1 MSNEEKLRHFLKQ
14 VTADLHQTRQRLGEL
29 EAGAHEPIAI
39 VGMSCRFPGGVE
51 DPDGLWELVRDGR
64 DGVTE
69 FPTDRGWDIAALQG
83 SGKGDE
89 GYTSDTV
96 YGGFVHGAAEFDPA
110 FFGISPREALATE
123 PQQRLL
129 LEASWEAFESAGI
142 NPAELRGSRTGVF
155 AGLMNNTDYLAQAP
169 VLPEGVGGFLS
180 TGTSGSVASGRV
192 SYTFGLVGP
201 AVTVDTACSSSL
213 VTLHLAVQALR
224 NGECSMALSGG
235 ATVMCAPGTF
245 IEVSKQQGLAADGR
259 CKAFSEDADGAG
271 FSEGAGMLLLERLS
285 DARRNG
291 RRILGVIRGTAVN
304 QDGAS
309 NGLTSPNGPSQ
320 QRVIQE
326 ALANARLA
334 PQQVDAVEAHG
345 TGTTLGDPI
354 EAQALIATYGQGRDA
369 ERPLWLGSFKSNVG
383 HTQAAAGV
391 GGVIKMV
398 MAMRHGVLPKTLHV
412 GEVTRKVDWS
422 GGSVAVLTEARPWP
436 ESDEPRRAGV
446 SSFGVSGTNAH
457 VILEQAP
464 EPASAAAAPV
474 PQADTATVVENSP
487 PAAAR
492 PLPQAPAPWL
502 LSAKSEQAL
511 RGQAGRLRAH
521 VAARPELDPADVAH
535 SLVATRASFDYR
547 AAVVAD
553 DREGLLRGLAALAD
567 ETAEA
572 GEQPEGV
579 QLVQGMARP
588 DRKIAFVFPG
598 QGSQWLGMAAGLL
611 EASPV
616 FAASVA
622 ECDAAFAEFLD
633 WSVAD
638 ALRGS
643 PGTPDAER
651 LDVLQPMLFT
661 TMVSLAALWR
671 SCGVEPA
678 AVVGHSQ
685 GEVAAAHVAGAL
697 SLQDASRIVALRSKA
712 LLALIGKGAM
722 ASVLAPVESVQ
733 EQIAPYGDRLS
744 VAVVNGPGAC
754 VVAGVPDAVDE
765 FVATMEAAEI
775 RVRRVPGAL
784 GAGHSAQVE
793 PLREEILADLGPVV
807 PRAARV
813 PLYSTVTGELLDT
826 GTMDAEYWYENMR
839 RTVEFDRTVRE
850 LLATGHQMFIEVS
863 PHPVLTVPLQ
873 GILESAGSEAAVFGT
888 LRRDEG
894 GSQRFLTALATAH
907 IAGAEPTW
915 DAVITPGGEGRVELP
930 TYAFQRSRYWLE
942 PGLYDGDVT
951 SAGLVPAGH
960 PLLAAA
966 IERADEDGLLLSGR
980 LSLRTHPWLADHA
993 ALDTVLL
1000 PGTAFVELALHA
1012 GDRVG
1017 CGVLEELT
1025 FEAPLILPEQGGV
1038 AVQLVVGVPD
1048 GTGRRSVSI
1057 HARADDVPGEQPWT
1071 RHATGTLAGS
1081 AAPASFDFTVW
1092 PPEGGE
1098 EVPVDGLYDEFH
1110 AAGIGYG
1117 PAFQGLRGVWRRG
1130 SEIFAEIDLPEEL
1143 HSAAEE
1149 FGVHPA
1155 LLDAAMH
1162 AAAAGTV
1169 DGSDGAE
1176 PGGLWLPFSWRGVSL
1191 YATGA
1196 KALRVRFAP
1205 VEGEDALSLQVG
1217 DATGRPVVAADAL
1230 VVRQISAEK
1239 LSAAS
1244 TRHHESLFQVDWVPL
1259 PLSAVGAKASYAVI
1273 GEGLAGAVGASHADL
1288 GALTA
1293 ALAAGGPVP
1302 ELVFAPFGLEA
1313 GAESGS
1319 TGGTAAAAHLAAR
1332 EALELVQAW
1341 LADQRLADA
1350 RLVVV
1355 TRNAVAT
1362 GPDED
1367 VPGLAHS
1374 PVWGLLRS
1382 ARAENPDRFITV
1394 DLDGEQS
1401 SAQALWAAAASG
1413 EPEIALRAGS
1423 ALAPRLARVPVAGE
1437 TGPETDPAAQAQG
1450 TDSTVLDPD
1459 GTVLI
1464 TGGTGTL
1471 GALVARH
1478 LVTEHGARRLLLTSR
1493 RGADAAG
1500 AAELTAELTGL
1511 GADVQLV
1518 ACDTSDRA
1526 ALEALFAGVPVDRPL
1541 TAVVHSAGVLDDGV
1555 IDGLTP
1561 ERLAKVMRPK
1571 VDAALHLHELTEGLD
1586 LSAFVLFSSAA
1597 GVMGNPGQA
1606 NYAAANAFVDALAQ
1620 HRRIRGLPAT
1630 SMAWGLWLDSL
1641 GVIGE
1646 ANGEEAAAR
1655 TGNRIPGLSS
1665 QEGLELF
1672 DAAWHHERTLFVP
1685 MRLDLAELRAQA
1697 DPEGVPPLLRGLVRT
1712 VARRSGSGAQTS
1724 GPSLAERLAG
1734 LPEHER
1740 GAAMLEYVRTQAA
1753 SVLGYA
1759 DADAVAPTRRFL
1771 EMGFDSLSAVEL
1783 RNRLGAAT
1791 GVRLPATVAFE
1802 NPTSEALAAYLTR
1815 AMGSAAEPRPAEGGA
1830 PAVGAGQESVFGAMA
1845 RRAGE
1850 VGRLQEFV
1858 TLLTSASEFRPSFE
1872 SSAELSGELDM
1883 VRLAKGE
1890 SGAELICIPS
1900 VLPMSGPHE
1909 YARFAAALRDVRN
1922 VSVLPA
1928 PGFVPGEP
1936 LPADVDTLAVAHAE
1950 SLLAHTDGK
1959 PFVLAAH
1966 SSGGMLAHSL
1976 VSRLESLGVRPQA
1989 LVLMDIYPLDARA
2002 FTGVQARIGGAG
2014 TPDGE
2019 DRPGPGP
2026 DSGSGATAGGLGALG
2041 DVRLTA
2047 MAGYFRIFGDW
2058 EPQAIATPTL
2068 LVRASEPL
2076 PNWRHTEDWQSSWR
2090 LEHSALDTAGDHFSM
2105 MEEHAGRTARTVH
2118 DWLSQLDPSA

>member
-83 SGKGDE
+83 SGEEGE

-224 NGECSMALSGG
+224 GGECSMALAGG

-334 PQQVDAVEAHG
+334 PEQVDAVEAHG

-354 EAQALIATYGQGRDA
+354 EAQALIATYGQARDA
-369 ERPLWLGSFKSNVG
+369 ERPLWVGSFKSNVG

-422 GGSVAVLTEARPWP
+422 GGSVAVLKEARPWP
-436 ESDEPRRAGV
+436 ESGEPRRAGV

-464 EPASAAAAPV
+464 EPVDAGSAPRDPAENAAAEGS
-474 PQADTATVVENSP
+474 PQ
-487 PAAAR
+487 AAAR
-492 PLPQAPAPWL
+492 PLAEVAAPWL

-511 RGQAGRLRAH
+511 RGQAERLRAH

-535 SLVATRASFDYR
+535 SLVTTRARFDYR

-567 ETAEA
+567 GATETGEEA
-572 GEQPEGV
+572 GDA
-579 QLVQGMARP
+579 LIVQGMARP

-611 EASPV
+611 ESSPV

-638 ALRGS
+638 ALRGT
-643 PGTPDAER
+643 PGAPDPEL

-685 GEVAAAHVAGAL
+685 GEVAAAYVAGAL
-697 SLQDASRIVALRSKA
+697 SLQDAARIVALRSRA

-722 ASVLAPVESVQ
+722 ASVLAPVESVR
-733 EQIAPYGDRLS
+733 ERIAPYGDRLS
-744 VAVVNGPGAC
+744 IAVVNGPGAC

-765 FVATMEAAEI
+765 FVAAMEAAEI

-793 PLREEILADLGPVV
+793 PLWERILADLGPVV

-826 GTMDAEYWYENMR
+826 ATMDAAYWYENMR
-839 RTVEFDRTVRE
+839 RTVEFDGTVRE
-850 LLATGHQMFIEVS
+850 LLASGHQMFIEVS

-873 GILESAGSEAAVFGT
+873 GILESAGGEAVVLGT
-888 LRRDEG
+888 LRRGEG
-894 GSQRFLTALATAH
+894 GARRFLGALAAAH
-907 IAGAEPTW
+907 AAGAEPAW
-915 DAVITPGGEGRVELP
+915 DAVISPGPAGRVELP

-942 PGLYDGDVT
+942 PGPYDGDVT

-960 PLLAAA
+960 PLLAAV

-980 LSLRTHPWLADHA
+980 LSLRTHAWLADHA

-1025 FEAPLILPEQGGV
+1025 FEAPLILPAEGGV
-1038 AVQLVVGVPD
+1038 AVQLVVGAPD
-1048 GTGRRSVSI
+1048 ATGRRAVSV
-1057 HARADDVPGEQPWT
+1057 HARPDDATGEQPWT

-1081 AAPASFDFTVW
+1081 AAPASFDFTAW

-1098 EVPVDGLYDEFH
+1098 AVPVDGLYDEFH

-1143 HSAAEE
+1143 HSAAAE

-1162 AAAAGTV
+1162 AVAAATV
-1169 DGSDGAE
+1169 DGADGSDA
-1176 PGGLWLPFSWRGVSL
+1176 GGLWLPFSWRGVSL
-1191 YATGA
+1191 YAKGA

-1205 VEGEDALSLQVG
+1205 VEGEEALSLQVG
-1217 DATGRPVVAADAL
+1217 DAAGHPVVAADAL

-1259 PLSAVGAKASYAVI
+1259 PLPAAGAQAPYAVI
-1273 GEGLAGAVGASHADL
+1273 GAQLPGATGPVHADL

-1293 ALAAGGPVP
+1293 ELAAGGPVP
-1302 ELVFAPFGLEA
+1302 ELVFAPLGLASEIGSR
-1313 GAESGS
+1313 GAA
-1319 TGGTAAAAHLAAR
+1319 GTAEAAHRAAR

-1341 LADQRLADA
+1341 LAEPRLADA

-1362 GPDED
+1362 GLDED
-1367 VPGLAHS
+1367 VPGLADS

-1394 DLDGEQS
+1394 DLDGERS
-1401 SAQALWAAAASG
+1401 SAEALWAAAASR

-1423 ALAPRLARVPVAGE
+1423 ALTPRLARVPVAGE
-1437 TGPETDPAAQAQG
+1437 SGAGADPTGGEVRRTA
-1450 TDSTVLDPD
+1450 LDPD

-1478 LVTEHGARRLLLTSR
+1478 LVTEHGARHLLLTSR
-1493 RGADAAG
+1493 RGMRAAG
-1500 AAELTAELTGL
+1500 AAELTAELTAL
-1511 GADVQLV
+1511 GADVRLV

-1526 ALEALFAGVPVDRPL
+1526 ALEALFADVPAEHPL

-1555 IDGLTP
+1555 LDGLTP
-1561 ERLAKVMRPK
+1561 ERLAKVLRPK
-1571 VDAALHLHELTEGLD
+1571 VDAALHLHELTEDLD

-1620 HRRIRGLPAT
+1620 HRRVRGLPAT

-1641 GVIGE
+1641 GAIGE
-1646 ANGEEAAAR
+1646 ANGEDAAAR
-1655 TGNRIPGLSS
+1655 TGNRIPGLTS

-1672 DAAWHHERTLFVP
+1672 DTAWHHERTLFVP
-1685 MRLDLAELRAQA
+1685 MRLDLAGLRAQA
-1697 DPEGVPPLLRGLVRT
+1697 DPAGVPPLLRGLVKT
-1712 VARRSGSGAQTS
+1712 VARRSAGGAQAA
-1724 GPSLAERLAG
+1724 GPSLTERLAG

-1815 AMGSAAEPRPAEGGA
+1815 AMGAAAASRPEEGDEPAA
-1830 PAVGAGQESVFGAMA
+1830 AGQESVFGAMA

-1850 VGRLQEFV
+1850 LGRLQEFV

-1872 SSAELSGELDM
+1872 SSAELSDELDV

-1890 SGAELICIPS
+1890 SGAELVCIPS

-1909 YARFAAALRDVRN
+1909 YARFAAALRDVRD

-1936 LPADVDTLAVAHAE
+1936 LPASVDALAAAHAE

-1966 SSGGMLAHSL
+1966 SSGGMLAHAL
-1976 VSRLESLGVRPQA
+1976 VSRLESLGVQPRA
-1989 LVLMDIYPLDARA
+1989 LVLMDIYPLDAQA
-2002 FTGVQARIGGAG
+2002 FEGVQTRIGGAG
-2014 TPDGE
+2014 SPADE
-2019 DRPGPGP
+2019 RGP
-2026 DSGSGATAGGLGALG
+2026 DSGATAGAAAGGLGALG

-2047 MAGYFRIFGDW
+2047 MAGYFRVFGAW
-2058 EPQAIATPTL
+2058 QPQPIATPTL

-2076 PNWRHTEDWQSSWR
+2076 PNWRHTANWQSSWR

-2105 MEEHAGRTARTVH
+2105 MEEHAGETARAVH
-2118 DWLSQLDPSA
+2118 EWLARLDPSA